1 MTYNCKHVNTREL
14 TFFVGINKFSIG
26 VIGSTLG
33 VIISTIVSVIVTS
46 LVCLLITQKRIQQ
59 YKALPEHKLQD
70 PVIKTGPVYDVPDMN
85 IKPVQDTFEL
95 QTNTAY
101 GTVMQ

>member
-1 MTYNCKHVNTREL
+1 M
-14 TFFVGINKFSIG
+14 GI
-26 VIGSTLG
+26 V
-33 VIISTIVSVIVTS
+33 ISTIVAVIVTS

-59 YKALPEHKLQD
+59 YKTLPEHKLQD
-70 PVIKTGPVYDVPDMN
+70 SVIGPVYDIPNMN

-101 GTVMQ
+101 GTVN

>member
-1 MTYNCKHVNTREL
+1 M
-14 TFFVGINKFSIG
+14 GI
-26 VIGSTLG
+26 V
-33 VIISTIVSVIVTS
+33 ISTIVSVIVTS

-59 YKALPEHKLQD
+59 HKTLPDHKLQD

-85 IKPVQDTFEL
+85 IKPVQNTFEL

-101 GTVMQ
+101 GRVN